1 MNEIQKIEDEK
12 VFIYGDED
20 VRVLEIS
27 GEPWFVGKDVAEVLG
42 YAKPENAIAAHV
54 DDEDKTTTLIQGG
67 GTNYKTKTTIINES
81 GLYSLIFGSKLESA
95 KRFKKWVTSEVLPQ
109 IRKTGGYLS
118 PAVESRISRLEE
130 SNHELAQ
137 AIAEIGKNISKA
149 VSMSQGH
156 RPRQMPEWKLTDA
169 EAFAEDCLEFVQD
182 SSEGAE
188 VKVWA
193 VFQAYRQW
201 KETTRPWSATMGQS
215 ELTRALKTLYGIQE
229 KQKRYQG
236 DCGSYPNLIFLD
248 VRLKSAAE

>member
-1 MNEIQKIEDEK
+1 MDEIQTIKK
-12 VFIYGDED
+12 TFIYGDAD
-20 VRVLEIS
+20 IRVFEIS
-27 GEPWFVGKDVAEVLG
+27 GEPWFVGKDVADTLEYRNG
-42 YAKPENAIAAHV
+42 SRDIDRHV
-54 DDEDKTTTLIQGG
+54 DKDDMRKILIFDGNQNRE
-67 GTNYKTKTTIINES
+67 TIIINES

-95 KRFKKWVTSEVLPQ
+95 KRFKKWGTSEVLPQ

>member
-1 MNEIQKIEDEK
+1 MDEIQTVENEK
-12 VFIYGDED
+12 VFIYGDAD
-20 VRVLEIS
+20 VRVFEIS
-27 GEPWFVGKDVAEVLG
+27 GEPWFVGKDVADVLG
-42 YAKPENAIAAHV
+42 YSNARDAIFKHV
-54 DDEDKTTTLIQGG
+54 DNEDKSAVAIRDGRQ
-67 GTNYKTKTTIINES
+67 NRNMTIINES
-81 GLYSLIFGSKLESA
+81 ALYSLIFGSKLESA

-109 IRKTGGYLS
+109 IRRTGGYLS

-130 SNHELAQ
+130 SNRELAQ